1 MNTIFEKGG
10 FFLSINENLRR
21 GTIDLLL
28 LTLLQE
34 EDMYGYQLS
43 QQLARRSG
51 GLYTMTEG
59 SMYPS
64 LYRMLKKGMISDRR
78 VIVGKR
84 RARVYYHLE
93 PAGEAYLENIRTEY
107 LSMNEGILK
116 ILQSAPSSLQT
127 TNSSE
132 KT

>member
-1 MNTIFEKGG
+1 M
-10 FFLSINENLRR
+10 SINENLRR

-28 LTLLQE
+28 LTLLQQ

-43 QQLARRSG
+43 QQLARRSE

-78 VIVGKR
+78 VVVGKR

-93 PAGEAYLENIRTEY
+93 PAGEAYLENIRKEY

-116 ILQSAPSSLQT
+116 ILQSAPSSNPS

>member
-1 MNTIFEKGG
+1 MGIT
-10 FFLSINENLRR
+10 ENLRR

-43 QQLARRSG
+43 QQLEKRSG

-64 LYRMLKKGMISDRR
+64 LYRMLKKGIISDRR
-78 VIVGKR
+78 IVVGKR

-93 PAGEAYLENIRTEY
+93 PAGRAYLENIRKEY
-107 LSMNEGILK
+107 LSMNQGILK
-116 ILQSAPSSLQT
+116 ILQAAPDNPPQQ
-127 TNSSE
+127 NIAGCN
-132 KT
+132 KV

>member
-1 MNTIFEKGG
+1 M
-10 FFLSINENLRR
+10 SINENLRR

-64 LYRMLKKGMISDRR
+64 LYRMLK
-78 VIVGKR
+78 
-84 RARVYYHLE
+84 
-93 PAGEAYLENIRTEY
+93 
-107 LSMNEGILK
+107 
-116 ILQSAPSSLQT
+116 
-127 TNSSE
+127 
-132 KT
+132 